1 MRYLLVVV
9 SLVSILTIAGCT
21 KLPQYPNP
29 SIKDNSVIIN
39 TLELQE
45 KAPEFYTVEFNGGKV
60 NFFALKISGNV
71 ESYFDACIRC
81 YKNKEGYRA
90 EGGSIV
96 CQACGVTYPLDML
109 KDGFGSCHPIQLQ
122 GEIIGDQYIIPLDEI
137 KKGTKYF

>member
-1 MRYLLVVV
+1 MSVLIV
-9 SLVSILTIAGCT
+9 AGCT

-29 SIKDNSVIIN
+29 SIKDDSVVIN
-39 TLELQE
+39 TPGLQE
-45 KAPEFYTVEFNGGKV
+45 KLPEFYTVEFNDGTA
-60 NFFALKISGNV
+60 NFFVLKVSGNV

-81 YKNKEGYRA
+81 YKDKEGYRA

-96 CQACGVTYPLDML
+96 CRACGVTYPLDML

-122 GEIIGDQYIIPLDEI
+122 GEINGDQYIISLDDI